1 MKWLIRI
8 IGALGTMACIV
19 LFIRTPSFPTPDKI
33 LVFLIFVF
41 MMFNEAWEMFKR
53 FAPFIIILLVYD
65 SFRGL
70 VPLLNS
76 HVHYTLMS
84 NFDKFM
90 FGTLPTVTLQKW
102 LWHGYVTWYDFMFYA
117 VYMMHFVLP
126 IVLAII
132 VWKLRASHYWKFVTA
147 YLFTSFAAF
156 VVFLAYPT
164 APPWLASQNGYI
176 APIARVSSAVYSA
189 MGIKNF
195 PSLYNHFA
203 PNPVAAVPSLHAAY
217 ATLFVLFVF
226 KLFGKKWGTLS
237 LIYPALMIFGVV
249 YMGEHYVFDVVTG
262 IILAVI
268 GFLIAPWLLNQVK
281 RGLRRLLLFA
291 KYPSLAEKIPN

>member
-1 MKWLIRI
+1 M
-8 IGALGTMACIV
+8 
-19 LFIRTPSFPTPDKI
+19 P
-33 LVFLIFVF
+33 
-41 MMFNEAWEMFKR
+41 
-53 FAPFIIILLVYD
+53 
-65 SFRGL
+65 
-70 VPLLNS
+70 
-76 HVHYTLMS
+76 
-84 NFDKFM
+84 NFDKFL
-90 FGTLPTVTLQKW
+90 FGTLPTITLQKW
-102 LWHGYVTWYDFMFYA
+102 LWHGYVTWYDFMFYG

-132 VWKLRASHYWKFVTA
+132 IWKLRESHYWKFVTA

-156 VVFLAYPT
+156 LVFLAYPT

-176 APIARVSSAVYSA
+176 APITRISSAVYSA

-237 LIYPALMIFGVV
+237 LIYPILMIFGVV

-268 GFLIAPWLLNQVK
+268 GFLIAPWLLRQVQ

-291 KYPSLAEKIPN
+291 KYPSLADKIPN